1 MIVKISKTEFIG
13 PFNMRKTLESDQC
26 PSDIWSSEYN
36 KYKAFIKIGNSWHSV
51 WIWEDARNL
60 FVKTQSNVS
69 KRIRE
74 RILYHFW
81 HDYNLPEFYRKYR
94 RDKYISKIIGFCKG
108 LRVMRDLDI
117 NYRIIE
123 AILTQNSSVKQ
134 IRNMESRL
142 RKYYGND
149 YSFDLKKI
157 AKASEKELQQKC
169 RVGYRAKYLIN
180 VAKKILSGEL
190 DIEEISKMDSKSGRR
205 LLVEID
211 GIGPKVAD
219 IILLYGFGK
228 PDVFPMDVWLR
239 KALIREYFNNEK
251 VPDKKL
257 REFALNCFGRHAGIA
272 HLYMFYYERKLRR
285 LGTFSSLRSSN
296 PCGAT
301 NSKYAGNLHS
311 V

>member
-1 MIVKISKTEFIG
+1 MIVKITKAEFIG
-13 PFNMRKTLESDQC
+13 PFSLRKTLESGQC
-26 PSDIWSSEYN
+26 PSDIWSSENN
-36 KYKAFIKIGNSWHSV
+36 KYKTFIKIGGLRSV

-74 RILYHFW
+74 IMLYHFW

-94 RDKYISKIIGFCKG
+94 EDRYISKIIGLCKG

-134 IRNMESRL
+134 IRNMESLL
-142 RKYYGND
+142 RKYYGNG

-180 VAKKILSGEL
+180 VAKKI
-190 DIEEISKMDSKSGRR
+190 IGR
-205 LLVEID
+205 
-211 GIGPKVAD
+211 
-219 IILLYGFGK
+219 
-228 PDVFPMDVWLR
+228 
-239 KALIREYFNNEK
+239 N
-251 VPDKKL
+251 
-257 REFALNCFGRHAGIA
+257 
-272 HLYMFYYERKLRR
+272 
-285 LGTFSSLRSSN
+285 
-296 PCGAT
+296 
-301 NSKYAGNLHS
+301 
-311 V
+311 